1 MFLVAL
7 VPSLWFRVMDPLLLA
22 HTEGKPERINFDP
35 RRRAALCARYGLED
49 AQALEESEAAT
60 RAAA

>member
-22 HTEGKPERINFDP
+22 HAERDPQRINFDP
-35 RRRAALCARYGLED
+35 TRRAALCARYELEGLEPV
-49 AQALEESEAAT
+49 EEVAAT
-60 RAAA
+60 TRVAA

>member
-7 VPSLWFRVMDPLLLA
+7 VPSLWFRVMHPLLLQHA
-22 HTEGKPERINFDP
+22 NRDTARINFDP
-35 RRRAALCARYGLED
+35 KQREALCARYGLED
-49 AQALEESEAAT
+49 ANAVEETGATT